1 MKTDKSKKLA
11 IIGKKKYLSDG
22 IKSNEADSKIER
34 DQVKTSSAGAERSDG
49 PHKKMWISSH
59 RITNRAISQPRR
71 KEE

>member
-34 DQVKTSSAGAERSDG
+34 DQVKTSSAGAERSDS
-49 PHKKMWISSH
+49 PHKGGALEGMDQM
-59 RITNRAISQPRR
+59 TFCL
-71 KEE
+71 